1 MMNVAVIGT
10 SRKENEKRVPIH
22 PKRLAEIPAEVRPH
36 LFFEK
41 GYGVPFGVSDRK
53 IAELTGNEPEE
64 RGTLLRSRE
73 SVLIPKPV
81 RGDFEEMRD
90 GAVVWGW
97 IHSVQQ
103 SEIAQIAID
112 KKMTLVCWENMFYCG
127 KRGRIHIF
135 QKNNEMAGYCGVQH
149 ALQLRG
155 IDGNFGQP
163 LRAAVLS
170 FGSVGRGAVL
180 ALQSHGVRS
189 ITVYTRRPTF
199 LVADRIPGVR
209 YEQVFKGTDNALTVR
224 DAGGNDALLTDQ
236 LTGADILVNCTLQDL
251 NSPVLFLRHSDL
263 MKFKKECL
271 VVDVSCDEG
280 MGFQFAR
287 PTTFAEPFIRIG
299 NILYYSVDHT
309 PSLLWD
315 SASWEIFS
323 SLLPYLPDF
332 VAQRKNPVLDRAV
345 DIRNGV
351 IQNKAILAFQNRSPV
366 YPYDRADG
374 SAPPIRGTA
383 GNTESR
389 KTGTS

>member
-1 MMNVAVIGT
+1 MNVAVIGT
-10 SRKENEKRVPIH
+10 SRKEHEKRVAIH
-22 PKRLAEIPAEVRPH
+22 PKHLAKIPSTVRKH
-36 LFFEK
+36 LYFEK
-41 GYGVPFGVSDRK
+41 GYGIPFGVSDRQ

-64 RGTLLRSRE
+64 RGVLLHRQE
-73 SVLIPKPV
+73 AVIIPKPV
-81 RGDFEEMRD
+81 QKDFEEMQE
-90 GAVVWGW
+90 GAIVWGW

-112 KKMTLVCWENMFYCG
+112 KKMTLVCWENMYYNG

-180 ALQSHGVRS
+180 ALQSHGIHD
-189 ITVYTRRPTF
+189 ITVYTHRPTF
-199 LVADRIPGVR
+199 LVSDRIPGIQ
-209 YEQVFKGTDNALTVR
+209 YKQICQDEDG
-224 DAGGNDALLTDQ
+224 LLTTTANNGDTAPLINL
-236 LTGADILVNCTLQDL
+236 LTGADILVNCILQDP
-251 NSPVLFLRHSDL
+251 NSPVVFIRHSDL

-280 MGFQFAR
+280 MGFQFAH
-287 PTTFAEPFIRIG
+287 PTSFSNPFIRIG

-315 SASWEIFS
+315 SASWEISS

-332 VAQRKNPVLDRAV
+332 VEQRENPVLEHAT
-345 DIRNGV
+345 DIRNGI
-351 IQNKAILAFQNRSPV
+351 IQNKVILAFQKRSPV
-366 YPYDRADG
+366 YPYRREESVPLT
-374 SAPPIRGTA
+374 SAPSGS
-383 GNTESR
+383 TEDR